1 MNIDWTQQPGLKY
14 VWLEISYMDS
24 KDEAGWFLELD
35 DHYKKGSVK
44 FSKAAKGIKAH
55 HKPTATPYQP
65 EVGVWCEHAENSLRN
80 KYNGLYYIG
89 KDSSGFKVFN
99 NRKGDLLKFGRPSA
113 FRPIKTEEEL
123 FVEAA
128 LTLDCHPSEGMLSR
142 TDFVIE
148 MHKAGFKA
156 PGNKELE
163 L

>member
-1 MNIDWTQQPGLKY
+1 MNIDWTQQPGPDY
-14 VWLEISYMDS
+14 VWIEDLKQTTGNCS
-24 KDEAGWFLELD
+24 GWGTSSTTGYYAD
-35 DHYKKGSVK
+35 KTAWTTNAVK
-44 FSKAAKGIKAH
+44 SGHITIH
-55 HKPTATPYQP
+55 HKPTVTPYQP
-65 EVGVWCEHAENSLRN
+65 EVGEWCEHAENSLRN
-80 KYNGLYYIG
+80 KHKGLYYIG

-156 PGNKELE
+156 PE
-163 L
+163 

>member
-1 MNIDWTQQPGLKY
+1 MNNWIEWEDGECPVDGDVVVEVESNVGCFAEGPASDFDWGYNEHLVSMIRYRVVEAKPID
-14 VWLEISYMDS
+14 
-24 KDEAGWFLELD
+24 
-35 DHYKKGSVK
+35 
-44 FSKAAKGIKAH
+44 
-55 HKPTATPYQP
+55 TPYQP
-65 EVGVWCEHAENSLRN
+65 EVGEWCEHAENSLRN
-80 KYNGLYYIG
+80 KHKGLYYIG

-156 PGNKELE
+156 PE
-163 L
+163 